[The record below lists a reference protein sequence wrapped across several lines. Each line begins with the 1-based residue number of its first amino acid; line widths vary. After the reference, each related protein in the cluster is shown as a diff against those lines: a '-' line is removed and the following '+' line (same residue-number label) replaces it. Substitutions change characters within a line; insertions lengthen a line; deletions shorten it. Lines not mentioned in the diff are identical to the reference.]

1 MKRKRIM
8 AVVLV
13 VSMLMLTLAGC
24 GGDDKK
30 EETSGESMQYTMG
43 TMNATGGYM
52 MLGTAIAQ
60 IVNTDIEGMN
70 LTPVTSPRGSVENV
84 ETVQSGEREFGI
96 ASSNVCKD
104 GWEARADFEGKEKT
118 ENVYGWFCAHYGI
131 TWSIALESS
140 GIKEWKDFEGKKVAI
155 GAPGSND
162 VYVAENI
169 FFPMAGVDVD
179 KVDIEYLTMSEA
191 LTQMKDGHID
201 AYIGTAAPG
210 LASMVDMAS
219 SRDTRFIPMS
229 QDVIDK
235 CLEAYPE
242 FISMPM
248 VKDDVPGIIM
258 DTDSCPTVAMKHIA
272 IVNKDVPEDVVYQMT
287 KAVFE
292 NLEEIYKVKS
302 EFEVI
307 TLEEALDGMP
317 IEVHPGAMK
326 YFEEQGVELK

>member
-1 MKRKRIM
+1 MKLKKAAAII
-8 AVVLV
+8 LIL
-13 VSMLMLTLAGC
+13 SMLLMTLAGC
-24 GGDDKK
+24 GG
-30 EETSGESMQYTMG
+30 SGDGGEASNGDTMQYTMG

-60 IVNTDIEGMN
+60 IVNDNIEGMN
-70 LTPVTSPRGSVENV
+70 LTPVTSPRGSVENM

-104 GWEARADFEGKEKT
+104 GWEARANFT
-118 ENVYGWFCAHYGI
+118 ETTDNVYGWFCAHYGI

-162 VYVAENI
+162 AYLAENI

-191 LTQMKDGHID
+191 TTQMKDGHID

-210 LASMVDMAS
+210 LATMVDMAS
-219 SRDTRFIPMS
+219 SRETRFVPMS
-229 QDVIDK
+229 QEAIDK

-242 FISMPM
+242 FIEMPM
-248 VKDDVPGIIM
+248 VKADVPGIIM
-258 DTDSCPTVAMKHIA
+258 DTDSCPTVAMKHVA
-272 IVNKDVPEDVVYQMT
+272 IVNKDVPEDTVYEMT

-292 NLEEIYKVKS
+292 HLEDIYSVKA
-302 EFEVI
+302 EFESI
-307 TLEEALDGMP
+307 TLEGALDGMP

-326 YFEEQGVELK
+326 YFEEQGVKLS

>member
-1 MKRKRIM
+1 MKLKKLV
-8 AVVLV
+8 AVVLA
-13 VSMLMLTLAGC
+13 VSLLLLAFTGC
-24 GGDDKK
+24 GGDGK
-30 EETSGESMQYTMG
+30 EKEPAGESMQYTMG

-52 MLGTAIAQ
+52 MLGTAVAQ
-60 IVNTDIEGMN
+60 IVNTNIEGMN

-104 GWEARADFEGKEKT
+104 GWEVRADFKEKT

-162 VYVAENI
+162 AYLAENI
-169 FFPMAGVDVD
+169 FFPMAGVDKD

-191 LTQMKDGHID
+191 LTQMKDGHLD

-219 SRDTRFIPMS
+219 SRDTRFVPMS
-229 QDVIDK
+229 QEAIDK

-242 FISMPM
+242 FIEMPM
-248 VKDDVPGIIM
+248 VKEDVPGIIM
-258 DTDSCPTVAMKHIA
+258 DEESVPTVAMKHIA
-272 IVNKDVPEDVVYQMT
+272 IVNKDVPEDIVYNMT

-292 NLEEIYKVKS
+292 NLEEIYAVKS
-302 EFEVI
+302 EFECI
-307 TLEEALDGMP
+307 TLEDALSGMP

-326 YFEEQGVELK
+326 YFEEKGIEVK

>member
-1 MKRKRIM
+1 MKLKKLV
-8 AVVLV
+8 AVVLA
-13 VSMLMLTLAGC
+13 VSMLLLAFTGC
-24 GGDDKK
+24 GGDGK
-30 EETSGESMQYTMG
+30 EKEAAGESMQYTMG

-52 MLGTAIAQ
+52 MLGTAVAQ
-60 IVNTDIEGMN
+60 IVNTNIEGMN

-104 GWEARADFEGKEKT
+104 GWEVRADFKEKT

-162 VYVAENI
+162 AYLAENI
-169 FFPMAGVDVD
+169 FFPMAGVDKD

-191 LTQMKDGHID
+191 LTQMKDGHLD

-219 SRDTRFIPMS
+219 SRDTRFVPMS
-229 QDVIDK
+229 QDAIDK
-235 CLEAYPE
+235 CLETYPE
-242 FISMPM
+242 FIEMPM
-248 VKDDVPGIIM
+248 VKEDVPGIIM
-258 DTDSCPTVAMKHIA
+258 DEESVPTVAMKHIA
-272 IVNKDVPEDVVYQMT
+272 IVNKDVPEDIVYNMT

-292 NLEEIYKVKS
+292 NLEEIYAVKS
-302 EFEVI
+302 EFECI
-307 TLEEALDGMP
+307 TLEDALNGMP

-326 YFEEQGVELK
+326 YFEEKGIEVK

>member
-104 GWEARADFEGKEKT
+104 GWEARADFEGKETSTAGSAPITALPGRSPLNHPVSRNGKT
-118 ENVYGWFCAHYGI
+118 
-131 TWSIALESS
+131 
-140 GIKEWKDFEGKKVAI
+140 
-155 GAPGSND
+155 
-162 VYVAENI
+162 
-169 FFPMAGVDVD
+169 
-179 KVDIEYLTMSEA
+179 
-191 LTQMKDGHID
+191 
-201 AYIGTAAPG
+201 
-210 LASMVDMAS
+210 
-219 SRDTRFIPMS
+219 SRER
-229 QDVIDK
+229 K
-235 CLEAYPE
+235 
-242 FISMPM
+242 
-248 VKDDVPGIIM
+248 
-258 DTDSCPTVAMKHIA
+258 
-272 IVNKDVPEDVVYQMT
+272 
-287 KAVFE
+287 
-292 NLEEIYKVKS
+292 
-302 EFEVI
+302 
-307 TLEEALDGMP
+307 
-317 IEVHPGAMK
+317 
-326 YFEEQGVELK
+326 

>member
-1 MKRKRIM
+1 MKLKKAAAII
-8 AVVLV
+8 LII
-13 VSMLMLTLAGC
+13 SMSLMTLAGC
-24 GGDDKK
+24 SKSGD
-30 EETSGESMQYTMG
+30 EGESSGENMQYTMG

-60 IVNTDIEGMN
+60 IVNTNIDGMN

-104 GWEARADFEGKEKT
+104 GWEARANFTEKT
-118 ENVYGWFCAHYGI
+118 EDVYGWFCAHYGI

-162 VYVAENI
+162 AYLAENI
-169 FFPMAGVDVD
+169 FFPMAGVDVE
-179 KVDIEYLTMSEA
+179 KVDVEYLTMSEA

-219 SRDTRFIPMS
+219 SRETRFVPMS
-229 QDVIDK
+229 QEAIDK
-235 CLEAYPE
+235 CLEEYPE
-242 FISMPM
+242 FIEMPM
-248 VKDDVPGIIM
+248 VKEDVPGIIM

-272 IVNKDVPEDVVYQMT
+272 IVNKNVPEETVYEMT

-292 NLEEIYKVKS
+292 HLDEIYAVKA
-302 EFEVI
+302 EFESI
-307 TLEEALDGMP
+307 TLEDALNGMP

-326 YFEEQGVELK
+326 YFEEQGIELKTA

>member
-1 MKRKRIM
+1 MKLKKLI
-8 AVVLV
+8 AALLA
-13 VSMLMLTLAGC
+13 VSMVLLSFTGC
-24 GGDDKK
+24 GGGNDKDKASDD
-30 EETSGESMQYTMG
+30 SMQYTMG

-60 IVNTDIEGMN
+60 IVNSNIDGMN

-104 GWEARADFEGKEKT
+104 GWEVRADFKEKT
-118 ENVYGWFCAHYGI
+118 DNVYGWFCAHYGI

-162 VYVAENI
+162 AYLALNI
-169 FFPMAGVDVD
+169 FFPMAGVDAD

-191 LTQMKDGHID
+191 LTQMKDGHVD

-219 SRDTRFIPMS
+219 SRDTRFVPMS
-229 QDVIDK
+229 QEAIDK

-242 FISMPM
+242 FINMPM
-248 VKDDVPGIIM
+248 VKEDVPGIIM
-258 DTDSCPTVAMKHIA
+258 DTDSCPTVAMKHVA
-272 IVNKDVPEDVVYQMT
+272 IVNKDVPEDTVYQMT
-287 KAVFE
+287 KLVFE
-292 NLEEIYKVKS
+292 NLEEIYAVKS
-302 EFEVI
+302 EFECI

-317 IEVHPGAMK
+317 ITVHPGAMK
-326 YFEEQGVELK
+326 YFEEKGVELR